1 MTLPLIYALRNSDW
15 LTKKKIIYLIRN
27 RSEDKKA
34 VNEVIDFVKRSGGLD
49 YAKEKM
55 NGFYQEALA
64 VLNEFPDSTYRTSLA
79 DLVSYTIERKK

>member
-1 MTLPLIYALRNSDW
+1 KR
-15 LTKKKIIYLIRN
+15 KIIYLIRN

-34 VNEVIDFVKRSGGLD
+34 VNEVIDFVKKSGGLD

-64 VLNEFPDSTYRTSLA
+64 ILKEFPDSTYKTSLR
-79 DLVSYTIERKK
+79 DLVSYTIERRK